1 MVPPPAW
8 YSRCRG
14 WVQKKLSRHPHASTS
29 VMTRSFSKKS
39 TSNPCLL
46 PQHLPSQQQPA
57 IISTIMDPPPNPA
70 KDADHSKQNTNTP
83 DATSKLN
90 RPNSDSPQAK
100 FTTTTTSVKANGT
113 PQPAASAPI
122 ITTTTTLADTPAVPT
137 QVNTNAP
144 SDSTPKLSGAELKKR
159 AKAEKAARRAKEKE
173 EREQASGSGTAAS
186 GGGSASGNAKQQLNQ
201 PLSKKGPPGPQA
213 QKIAETGGSG
223 GKGQKQFGGGGEGAG
238 GGGAA
243 ASAAAAAAAGR
254 RASVSYLNT
263 TELSRKKKWE
273 EENMADSKTVAMFS
287 HLSLQNHR
295 GTIAGAGKEIHP
307 AILALGLQMRDY
319 VICGSSARCVA
330 MLLAFKRVIESYT
343 TPVGTSLARNLTTHL
358 SHQISYLSSC
368 RPLSISQGNAIR
380 ATKLAISAVDPSCPE
395 DEAKEALCEFID
407 GFIRE
412 KITVADQVIA
422 NSAAQ
427 KVNDGDVIL
436 CYGGSNIVQQTLL
449 TAHRQGKKFRVSV
462 IDSRP
467 LFEGK
472 KLARTLANAGL
483 RVQYTLVHAISHAV
497 KEATKVFLG
506 AHSMTSNGRL
516 FSRVGTAL
524 VAMSAKEPVGGIN
537 IPVIVC
543 CETVKFTDK
552 VALDSIVLNE
562 MADADEL
569 AASEPSRQ
577 LTQPPLLTKSTKPGS
592 AANQGSASTA
602 DPSSH
607 TIIDPNN
614 PLQHWK
620 EKPGLQLLNI
630 MYDVTP
636 AEYIDMVI
644 TEMGSLP
651 PSAVPIVHRMSTN
664 S

>member
-1 MVPPPAW
+1 MTQSFAKKTTSNNSPPPLPQQPPPA
-8 YSRCRG
+8 
-14 WVQKKLSRHPHASTS
+14 PPTA
-29 VMTRSFSKKS
+29 
-39 TSNPCLL
+39 
-46 PQHLPSQQQPA
+46 A
-57 IISTIMDPPPNPA
+57 ISTIMDPPPNPA
-70 KDADHSKQNTNTP
+70 KEADPSTTQNTTP
-83 DATSKLN
+83 KAPSIPH
-90 RPNSDSPQAK
+90 RPASEVPAPTTTPTTPP
-100 FTTTTTSVKANGT
+100 TTTTTNAKANGA
-113 PQPAASAPI
+113 PPAATQAPA
-122 ITTTTTLADTPAVPT
+122 TTAASTTGTTPVVSK
-137 QVNTNAP
+137 QDNANP
-144 SDSTPKLSGAELKKR
+144 PADSTPKLSGAELKKK
-159 AKAEKAARRAKEKE
+159 AKAEKAARRAKEKAD
-173 EREQASGSGTAAS
+173 RELASAAAS
-186 GGGSASGNAKQQLNQ
+186 GGGIGNAKQQINQ
-201 PLSKKGPPGPQA
+201 PSSKKGGPGSQA
-213 QKIAETGGSG
+213 QKNAEANGAG
-223 GKGQKQFGGGGEGAG
+223 GKGPKQLAGAG
-238 GGGAA
+238 GGRHG
-243 ASAAAAAAAGR
+243 SITHI
-254 RASVSYLNT
+254 NT
-263 TELSRKKKWE
+263 AELTRRKKRE
-273 EENMADSKTVAMFS
+273 EEGMGVGKTVAVFS
-287 HLSLQNHR
+287 HLSLQKRR

-307 AILALGLQMRDY
+307 AVLALGLQMRDY

-330 MLLAFKRVIESYT
+330 MLLCFKRVIESYS
-343 TPVGTSLARNLTTHL
+343 TPIGTSLARHLMTHL

-380 ATKLAISAVDPSCPE
+380 AIKLAISAVDPSCPE
-395 DEAKEALCEFID
+395 SEAKESLCDFID

-449 TAHRQGKKFRVSV
+449 TAHGQGKKFRVSI

-483 RVQYTLVHAISHAV
+483 QVQYSLVHAISHAV

-524 VAMSAKEPVGGIN
+524 VAMSAKERAGGTN

-569 AASEPSRQ
+569 AASEPSHQ
-577 LTQPPLLTKSTKPGS
+577 ITHPPPPLPTKTTKSS
-592 AANQGSASTA
+592 AATKQDTESVA
-602 DPSSH
+602 DSVA
-607 TIIDPNN
+607 DPNN

>member
-1 MVPPPAW
+1 MTKPLDATTITLPQLQPLSQLQLQLQPFNTSSTSSRDASSDPAREANSSIKDVTSTAANQPNQRTSAGVPPAANLSQHVTTANATMNGTSQSTNPTPQTATANTTAPA
-8 YSRCRG
+8 
-14 WVQKKLSRHPHASTS
+14 T
-29 VMTRSFSKKS
+29 T
-39 TSNPCLL
+39 
-46 PQHLPSQQQPA
+46 
-57 IISTIMDPPPNPA
+57 TIP
-70 KDADHSKQNTNTP
+70 
-83 DATSKLN
+83 
-90 RPNSDSPQAK
+90 
-100 FTTTTTSVKANGT
+100 TTTSA
-113 PQPAASAPI
+113 PAAA
-122 ITTTTTLADTPAVPT
+122 ITA
-137 QVNTNAP
+137 NAP
-144 SDSTPKLSGAELKKR
+144 AFVVNPQDKTISPADSTQRISGAELKKR
-159 AKAEKAARRAKEKE
+159 AKAEKAARRAKEKAD
-173 EREQASGSGTAAS
+173 REQATGDAATGSG
-186 GGGSASGNAKQQLNQ
+186 NH
-201 PLSKKGPPGPQA
+201 PPPKKGCLGSQS
-213 QKIAETGGSG
+213 QKNAVAGGSG
-223 GKGQKQFGGGGEGAG
+223 GKGQKQLGGGSGGGGNAVGL
-238 GGGAA
+238 
-243 ASAAAAAAAGR
+243 GR
-254 RASVSYLNT
+254 RGSIVHASP
-263 TELSRKKKWE
+263 TESSKKKKRE
-273 EENMADSKTVAMFS
+273 EDLMAADKAVAVFS
-287 HLSLQNHR
+287 HLSLQKR
-295 GTIAGAGKEIHP
+295 RTTIAGAGKEIHQ
-307 AILALGLQMRDY
+307 AILALGLQLKDY
-319 VICGSSARCVA
+319 VVCGSSARCVA

-343 TPVGTSLARNLTTHL
+343 TPIGTSLARHLTTHL

-380 ATKLAISAVDPSCPE
+380 TIKLAISAVDPSCPE
-395 DEAKEALCEFID
+395 SKAKETLCDFID
-407 GFIRE
+407 AFIRE

-449 TAHRQGKKFRVSV
+449 TAHSQGKKFRVSI

-483 RVQYTLVHAISHAV
+483 QVQYSLVHAVSHAV
-497 KEATKVFLG
+497 KDATKVFLG

-516 FSRVGTAL
+516 FSRVGTAI
-524 VAMSAKEPVGGIN
+524 VAMTAKERAGGIN

-543 CETVKFTDK
+543 CETVKFTDR

-562 MADADEL
+562 LADADEL
-569 AASEPSRQ
+569 AASESPRQ
-577 LTQPPLLTKSTKPGS
+577 LTSLPLPTQQNPQKFGPKT
-592 AANQGSASTA
+592 NQDSASNNETSYPA
-602 DPSSH
+602 VM
-607 TIIDPNN
+607 DPNN